1 VTVGNPRDD
10 LCGYIDRQG
19 SRGVTLTEAFRALGG
34 DQRQIIAAWNVLS
47 GAGRIVYTGQYRQA
61 GDATERVYV
70 TGPDTQAVIED
81 RYSSGQP
88 RDKHGR
94 WTSTGHGAAADDGGS
109 GGGGSGTG
117 GDAPGAPNAAGA
129 ESLIQSIHDTGGFTY
144 DPRTGGLVKV
154 GTVKGVAVAVPH
166 TEQIVG
172 MGAQVNREEFIGGV
186 ADVIQKHGE
195 AMANGAFLGGWFS
208 EERGAYMVELTELI
222 PDRTK
227 AIALGKARNQ
237 EGVFDL
243 GTGDYID
250 TGGTGG

>member
-1 VTVGNPRDD
+1 LEACRHLPSHPGPATNPWSDDDPGPISTGESFDDVTV
-10 LCGYIDRQG
+10 
-19 SRGVTLTEAFRALGG
+19 
-34 DQRQIIAAWNVLS
+34 AWI
-47 GAGRIVYTGQYRQA
+47 AGRISDDVYRA
-61 GDATERVYV
+61 ALDAV
-70 TGPDTQAVIED
+70 TGASGQ
-81 RYSSGQP
+81 RYSAGQP

-94 WTSTGHGAAADDGGS
+94 WTGGHSGAAADDGGS
-109 GGGGSGTG
+109 GGGGKG
-117 GDAPGAPNAAGA
+117 GDAPGAPTAAGA

>member
-1 VTVGNPRDD
+1 MGNPYDD
-10 LCGYIDRQG
+10 LCGYVER
-19 SRGVTLTEAFRALGG
+19 RGATTLSEAAHALGG
-34 DQRQIIAAWNVLS
+34 DHRQIAAAWDVLAGS
-47 GAGRIVYTGQYRQA
+47 GHIVPTGQYRQA
-61 GDATERVYV
+61 GNATERVYA
-70 TGPDTQAVIED
+70 TGSPED

-109 GGGGSGTG
+109 GGGKG
-117 GDAPGAPNAAGA
+117 GDAPGAPTAAGA

-172 MGAQVNREEFIGGV
+172 LGAQVNREEFIGGV

-222 PDRTK
+222 PDRAK

-243 GTGDYID
+243 SNGDYID